1 MCCDGNVSFYYLV
14 YFISMSC
21 NNARTCLTSL
31 ICHAYEMGY
40 CKYPLNNFF
49 LIKSTL
55 FEFF

>member
-40 CKYPLNNFF
+40 SKYPLNNFF
-49 LIKSTL
+49 LY
-55 FEFF
+55 